1 MPKITKK
8 QKYWLD
14 HYQAAK
20 SSGKSLAA
28 YAREHQLD
36 AKRFHNWVYLLRKR
50 GLIPGSESTK
60 SSGRFVPVKPIGAAV
75 TPAPSPAE
83 IVLPNGICLRV
94 PALSKALLS
103 DLLALEVAS

>member
-36 AKRFHNWVYLLRKR
+36 AKRFHN
-50 GLIPGSESTK
+50 
-60 SSGRFVPVKPIGAAV
+60 
-75 TPAPSPAE
+75 
-83 IVLPNGICLRV
+83 
-94 PALSKALLS
+94 
-103 DLLALEVAS
+103 